1 MQFERREDLPAPAEI
16 ESHTEVDS
24 EGREWIVRTYEP
36 SVAPTRRPRGSRLSV
51 SESSLLAAVAVDV
64 GPSSS

>member
-1 MQFERREDLPAPAEI
+1 MRFARREDMPAPAEI

-36 SVAPTRRPRGSRLSV
+36 VAPTRQPRGSRPSS
-51 SESSLLAAVAVDV
+51 SESSLPAAVARDAR
-64 GPSSS
+64 SSSS

>member
-1 MQFERREDLPAPAEI
+1 MQFERREDAPAPAEI

-36 SVAPTRRPRGSRLSV
+36 AVAPTQRPRGSRLSV
-51 SESSLLAAVAVDV
+51 SESSLLAAVARDV
-64 GPSSS
+64 RSSSS